1 MGGAGTERMW
11 VGINMGGTK
20 LVIMTSSV
28 KGRGLT
34 KNGYRWEGI
43 LSLD

>member
-1 MGGAGTERMW
+1 MGGAGVKQMW
-11 VGINMGGTK
+11 VGLNVGGTE
-20 LVIMTSSV
+20 LVIMTSRL
-28 KGRGLT
+28 KGCGQA